1 MVSDELIQWL
11 RKHGG
16 SVGHVAL
23 QYFDHGGD
31 SVRGLVATQDLVQGA
46 LLFKIPSNLFILPP
60 KNMERE
66 EHAEILLAAAVAEEF
81 RGGAGSKWRK
91 YLRALPSREELGLYH
106 PMYASNEDLALF
118 SARAVRSTRS
128 RLRDVWSKHKQGQPI
143 EGGLAWEGRFEW
155 QDFLHAFVIQASHRI
170 KVLIPSES
178 SSRPTLALVP
188 MADMANLV
196 GDRSANVRWEFSGDD
211 DAVVVRTTKAVRA
224 GTELVQAADRTEQRA
239 KDNGHLAF
247 QYGITLGDNPH
258 AIPPLPADICEG
270 LMAAI
275 DELHSK
281 NDKEHKAADAAL
293 VPRLR
298 ELRLQRR
305 ERPTAWAGPRRGEG
319 RGGGA
324 AAAAG
329 GGEGAGHVDGGHG
342 SAVTVR
348 GAGRDQLLTG

>member
-1 MVSDELIQWL
+1 M
-11 RKHGG
+11 
-16 SVGHVAL
+16 
-23 QYFDHGGD
+23 
-31 SVRGLVATQDLVQGA
+31 
-46 LLFKIPSNLFILPP
+46 
-60 KNMERE
+60 
-66 EHAEILLAAAVAEEF
+66 
-81 RGGAGSKWRK
+81 
-91 YLRALPSREELGLYH
+91 
-106 PMYASNEDLALF
+106 
-118 SARAVRSTRS
+118 ARAVRSTRS

-281 NDKEHKAADAAL
+281 NDKEHKARMLLSSL
-293 VPRLR
+293 VFESCASSVGNGRRPGPGRGEAKEGVEER
-298 ELRLQRR
+298 RRRR
-305 ERPTAWAGPRRGEG
+305 EAAKELAMSMAVMDRP
-319 RGGGA
+319 
-324 AAAAG
+324 
-329 GGEGAGHVDGGHG
+329 
-342 SAVTVR
+342 
-348 GAGRDQLLTG
+348 